1 MKRIAIIPARGGSK
15 GINKKNIIKLKDK
28 PLIAYTIEAAI
39 MSASFDSIFVNTD
52 SDEISEVCK
61 KYSDSV
67 KIYKRS
73 SELSEDT
80 TPIIEVLK
88 EFVQTNMYNIEAAT
102 SLALLQCT
110 SPLRNAYDIRGAYE
124 LWDRYKPESLVSVV
138 KIPHSMNPEAIH
150 DF

>member
-15 GINKKNIIKLKDK
+15 ELIKNIIRLKDK

-39 MSASFDSIFVNTD
+39 ESDSFDSIFVNTD

-88 EFVQTNMYNIEAAT
+88 EFVQTNMYI
-102 SLALLQCT
+102 
-110 SPLRNAYDIRGAYE
+110 
-124 LWDRYKPESLVSVV
+124 
-138 KIPHSMNPEAIH
+138 
-150 DF
+150 